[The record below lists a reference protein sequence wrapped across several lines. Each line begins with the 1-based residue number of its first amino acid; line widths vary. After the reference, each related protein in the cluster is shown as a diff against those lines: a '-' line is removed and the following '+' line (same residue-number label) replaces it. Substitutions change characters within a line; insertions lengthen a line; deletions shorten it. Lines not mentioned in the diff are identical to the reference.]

1 MNNQQYHQISSINV
15 NNENIHSEE
24 LFLSN
29 VDNKRTGYIKTNK
42 TKKKLSNKEI
52 DKLMNNF
59 KKSNQLKLS
68 KKRNYH
74 LEKHIHAKPNKIR
87 KKSNRKKTKKR
98 KNKKLKGGKK
108 EPDFTYNIIHKRL
121 KKDICKIDLNNKK
134 QIIKIVE
141 DLNKHIGILDLPLD
155 DYDVASFK
163 KYIINKRKKLK
174 RTKNYKYCRS
184 QSKHFVG

>member
-15 NNENIHSEE
+15 NNKNIHTEE

-29 VDNKRTGYIKTNK
+29 VDNKRTGYIKTNN

-87 KKSNRKKTKKR
+87 KKTNRKKKR
-98 KNKKLKGGKK
+98 K
-108 EPDFTYNIIHKRL
+108 IR
-121 KKDICKIDLNNKK
+121 
-134 QIIKIVE
+134 
-141 DLNKHIGILDLPLD
+141 
-155 DYDVASFK
+155 
-163 KYIINKRKKLK
+163 RKK
-174 RTKNYKYCRS
+174 RTKKL
-184 QSKHFVG
+184 